1 MRKGFLM
8 LAALVGLASSAWA
21 APDSGF
27 EIRLDGGLVSPV
39 SGLLYENYTASS
51 SFGGS
56 LGYSFGWFSLLLDA
70 QYDTLNSPIED
81 STTTYNTLEAAL
93 VEKFRLGALTS
104 MKPFVFLGEGLGVS
118 SINGSSSGS
127 SASES
132 DPLLEAGLGLDF
144 FAAPNFSIFI
154 QSKGTFLLSSTPAL
168 GQDKLAVLI
177 PVQLGVDFVP

>member
-8 LAALVGLASSAWA
+8 LVAVVGLVPSAWA
-21 APDSGF
+21 ASDSGF

-39 SGLLYENYTASS
+39 SGLLYENYTSSS

-81 STTTYNTLEAAL
+81 STTSFNTLEAAL
-93 VEKFRLGALTS
+93 VEKARLGAMTS
-104 MKPFVFLGEGLGVS
+104 VKPFVFLGEGLGVS
-118 SINGSSSGS
+118 SISGS
-127 SASES
+127 SASET
-132 DPLLEAGLGLDF
+132 DPLLEAGFGLDF
-144 FAAPNFSIFI
+144 FATPNFSIFA
-154 QSKGTFLLSSTPAL
+154 QTKGTFLLSSTQAVAP
-168 GQDKLAVLI
+168 DKLTAFV